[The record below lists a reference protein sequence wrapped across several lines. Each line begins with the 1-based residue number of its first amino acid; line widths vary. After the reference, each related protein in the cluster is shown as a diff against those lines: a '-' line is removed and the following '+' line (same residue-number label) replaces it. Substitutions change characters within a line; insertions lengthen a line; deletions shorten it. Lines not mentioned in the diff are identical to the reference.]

1 MTAAFRRKA
10 GQQPD
15 AAGYEASDVST
26 RVILLA
32 GVGLFAGVALSILI
46 AFGILRLVEPVPP
59 PPSTPFHAQPQGGPR
74 LEVSPSADRALLQT
88 EAQGPLQGYGW
99 ADTANQTAHI
109 PIDRAMAILATRGW
123 PDQADR
129 QGGNP

>member
-1 MTAAFRRKA
+1 MTSALRQKA

-32 GVGLFAGVALSILI
+32 GIGLFAGVGLSILI
-46 AFGILRLVEPVPP
+46 AVGILCLVEPVPQ

-74 LEVSPSADRALLQT
+74 LEVSPSADRALLQAQ
-88 EAQGPLQGYGW
+88 AQGHLEGFDW
-99 ADTANQTAHI
+99 TDKANQTAHI

-123 PDQADR
+123 PDQANK